1 MYKRGPKTVCTPPV
15 SEWGDLIAGNQKA
28 LAKSLHPL
36 STLRSRFR
44 AELHEAAVTFEAELS
59 AVAKSVGIPWQ
70 TPKLNDRPSGVV
82 MAGHQPVIYH
92 CGLAEKTKL
101 LAAAVSGTNLR
112 GYNIIID
119 TDAGDAGEMVFP
131 TQAGILQKLSISRG
145 GELFRD
151 QSFIGSSEI
160 TAAFERI
167 SAELS
172 AQAQPAAAKQAQ
184 ETGAFYARLAG
195 TKALV
200 GNSLL
205 RRLWEGSQGY
215 LEVPLSTISALPAA
229 REFIAAIISDGAEFH
244 RTYNL
249 ALDTH
254 RAEHRIK
261 NAANPFPNLRA
272 DGQRQELPL
281 WQLQTHQAG
290 RIPYF
295 LSSDSSE
302 SSAQESLLPR
312 GALITTM
319 LRFLGADLFIH
330 GLGGA
335 TYEPVTDRLLAE
347 YFALPDT
354 VFVTV
359 SANRYLF
366 TQEITAYEEALACAE
381 TLKNIPTR
389 IPLFL
394 NQGLFTASEEDAL
407 TNFHARRETLVVAL
421 KAGKDS
427 HSDVRQIGAEL
438 KALDTEIKSMLAVS
452 SLGRRAIGATLSPS
466 QLSQWYCRSFPYFFF
481 APESP

>member
-1 MYKRGPKTVCTPPV
+1 
-15 SEWGDLIAGNQKA
+15 
-28 LAKSLHPL
+28 
-36 STLRSRFR
+36 
-44 AELHEAAVTFEAELS
+44 
-59 AVAKSVGIPWQ
+59 
-70 TPKLNDRPSGVV
+70 
-82 MAGHQPVIYH
+82 
-92 CGLAEKTKL
+92 
-101 LAAAVSGTNLR
+101 
-112 GYNIIID
+112 
-119 TDAGDAGEMVFP
+119 
-131 TQAGILQKLSISRG
+131 
-145 GELFRD
+145 
-151 QSFIGSSEI
+151 
-160 TAAFERI
+160 
-167 SAELS
+167 
-172 AQAQPAAAKQAQ
+172 
-184 ETGAFYARLAG
+184 
-195 TKALV
+195 
-200 GNSLL
+200 
-205 RRLWEGSQGY
+205 
-215 LEVPLSTISALPAA
+215 
-229 REFIAAIISDGAEFH
+229 
-244 RTYNL
+244 
-249 ALDTH
+249 
-254 RAEHRIK
+254 
-261 NAANPFPNLRA
+261 
-272 DGQRQELPL
+272 
-281 WQLQTHQAG
+281 
-290 RIPYF
+290 
-295 LSSDSSE
+295 
-302 SSAQESLLPR
+302 
-312 GALITTM
+312 M

-407 TNFHARRETLVVAL
+407 TNVHARRETLVVAL